1 MNQRRVILAQE
12 LHDGIAQDLIGL
24 GYSIDSLMATT
35 QDVKTKESLRALR
48 FTITELIEKVRQEIH
63 QLRSASDLLEDN
75 TQLDHHFE
83 LLRVV
88 SEILRNVSEHSG
100 ASNLSLEISDDGVGG
115 AHNKEGTFGL
125 MGIQER
131 ITRLDGDI
139 HIDSSQQGTKIR
151 IEIPLV
157 R

>member
-35 QDVKTKESLRALR
+35 REVKTKESLRALR

>member
-24 GYSIDSLMATT
+24 GYSIDSLIATT
-35 QDVKTKESLRALR
+35 QDQKSKESLRAVR

-63 QLRSASDLLEDN
+63 QLRSATDLLEDIS
-75 TQLDHHFE
+75 QADHHFE
-83 LLRVV
+83 LLRVI
-88 SEILRNVSEHSG
+88 SEILRNISEHSG
-100 ASNLSLEISDDGVGG
+100 ASNLSLEISDNGVGG
-115 AHNKEGTFGL
+115 AQNKDGKFGL
-125 MGIQER
+125 IGIQER
-131 ITRLDGDI
+131 ITRLDGVI

>member
-1 MNQRRVILAQE
+1 
-12 LHDGIAQDLIGL
+12 
-24 GYSIDSLMATT
+24 
-35 QDVKTKESLRALR
+35 
-48 FTITELIEKVRQEIH
+48 
-63 QLRSASDLLEDN
+63 
-75 TQLDHHFE
+75 